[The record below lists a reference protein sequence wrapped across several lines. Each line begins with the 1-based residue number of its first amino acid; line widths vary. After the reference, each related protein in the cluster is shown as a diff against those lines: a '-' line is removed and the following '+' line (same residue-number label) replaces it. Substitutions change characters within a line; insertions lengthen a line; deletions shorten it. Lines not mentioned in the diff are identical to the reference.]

1 VYETVGGA
9 DCETVARPLDCIPD
23 SRHKVLVT
31 YANAPDI
38 FRLYSVTEA
47 TWPPAS
53 ATRAG
58 PWTLRDG
65 AGGGKRVSA
74 ATAEGDWREDDL
86 QAAETAMQLMGQD
99 ALFMLRE
106 GETALDEALAAR
118 GYIVIDPVNLW
129 LCPIERLTDVA
140 VPRVTAFVIWEPLA
154 IMQDIWREG
163 GIGPDRI
170 AVMDRACGP
179 KTGIFGRI
187 SDKPAGAAFCAIHD
201 GIAMVHAVEIAKA
214 CRRKGLGVWMMRQA
228 AHWAKANGA
237 SWISV
242 LCTQANDAA
251 NGLYASL
258 GMQVVGQYHYR
269 ILPKPSE
276 RE

>member
-1 VYETVGGA
+1 MTPSVQT
-9 DCETVARPLDCIPD
+9 L
-23 SRHKVLVT
+23 
-31 YANAPDI
+31 YA
-38 FRLYSVTEA
+38 VTEA

-74 ATAEGDWREDDL
+74 ATVEGDWREDDL

-99 ALFMLRE
+99 ALFMLRD
-106 GETALDEALAAR
+106 GEDALDNALKAR
-118 GYIVIDPVNLW
+118 GYIVIDPVYLW
-129 LCPIERLTDVA
+129 MCPIDQLTDVA
-140 VPRVTAFVIWEPLA
+140 VPRVTAFAIWEPLA
-154 IMQDIWREG
+154 IMQDIWADG

-170 AVMDRACGP
+170 AVMERACSP

-187 SDKPAGAAFCAIHD
+187 ADKPAGVAFCAVHN
-201 GIAMVHAVEIAKA
+201 GIAMVHAVEIARLH
-214 CRRKGLGVWMMRQA
+214 RREGLGVWMMRQA

-237 SWISV
+237 NWFSV
-242 LCTQANDAA
+242 LCTQSNEAA
-251 NGLYASL
+251 CGLYASL

-276 RE
+276 QE